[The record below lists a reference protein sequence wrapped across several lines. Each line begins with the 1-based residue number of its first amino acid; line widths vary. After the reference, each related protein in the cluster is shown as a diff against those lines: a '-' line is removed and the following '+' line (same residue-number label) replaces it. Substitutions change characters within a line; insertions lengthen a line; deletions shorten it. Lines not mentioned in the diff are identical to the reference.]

1 MTTNKEDITQ
11 RLDGVLNVAPDF
23 IASTIEAARDEIAAL
38 RAIIAGRNVAP
49 SLAEMA
55 AHSGEWLCDGETVT
69 LYFYG
74 DHDTMLRMSSASMD
88 GSIGDTAARVW
99 LSTKNAEGALWI
111 ALDEGRPCAWP
122 VVKGAAT

>member
-11 RLDGVLNVAPDF
+11 RLDGALNVAPDF
-23 IASTIEAARDEIAAL
+23 IASTIEDARNEIIAL
-38 RAIIAGRNVAP
+38 RAIIAGRKVAP
-49 SLAEMA
+49 TLAEMA

-69 LYFYG
+69 LYFS
-74 DHDTMLRMSSASMD
+74 DDRDTMLRVSAASMD
-88 GSIGDTAARVW
+88 GSIGDSEARVW

-122 VVKGAAT
+122 KVTP